1 MRNVFPVLVIGT
13 SGLALA
19 ACGGGAHITVIT
31 GPTKTTI
38 AHPNTG
44 AIIRC
49 RAFNTKLRA
58 KVPSAGEVS
67 KEVGENG
74 SVHAIHLTLI
84 RDQDGS
90 VVVTCKG

>member
-1 MRNVFPVLVIGT
+1 VRNAFAVLVIGA
-13 SGLALA
+13 SGPALV
-19 ACGGGAHITVIT
+19 ACGGGTHITVIT
-31 GPTKTTI
+31 GPTTTTI

-49 RAFNTKLRA
+49 RAFNTRLRA

-67 KEVGENG
+67 KEVDENG
-74 SVHAIHLTLI
+74 SVHAIHLTLV

>member
-1 MRNVFPVLVIGT
+1 MRNVFPVLIIGA
-13 SGLALA
+13 SGLAFA

-31 GPTKTTI
+31 GPTTTTI
-38 AHPNTG
+38 AHPGTG

-49 RAFNTKLRA
+49 RAFHTRLRA

-67 KEVGENG
+67 KEVGGNG

-84 RDQDGS
+84 RGQDGS
-90 VVVTCKG
+90 VVMTCKG